1 MKKIYYLTKHFLKVF
16 LAYKI
21 NFLAILIIPIISIVY
36 HQSDRLFSPI
46 PVEEYYSY
54 LSLWLAYL
62 VTVTAFTIGYEV
74 VMLREQQFLKQ
85 MTFVVKNYRLVIYS
99 KIITHFILLISTVT
113 ILVALST
120 VLFQIPFI
128 NLLLFSYGAVLLPF
142 LPLSFIFLV
151 LNVLPMHTENLQP
164 IITVTTMAM
173 LFFINFLNLFE
184 PTSTLMTIINPMN
197 FALETGKIW
206 TQLFLDGVQI
216 NIFAVIITMILYFVI
231 GSIALNKTRIVANF
245 RM

>member
-1 MKKIYYLTKHFLKVF
+1 MKKIYYLTKHFLTVF

-21 NFLAILIIPIISIVY
+21 NFLALLIIPVISIIY
-36 HQSDRLFSPI
+36 QQSNRIFQAI
-46 PVEEYYSY
+46 PVEEYYAY

-62 VTVTAFTIGYEV
+62 VTVSAFTIGYEI

-85 MTFVVKNYRLVIYS
+85 MTFVVKNYRLVIYA
-99 KIITHFILLISTVT
+99 KMITHFILMIATVS

-128 NLLLFSYGAVLLPF
+128 NLLLFSYGTVLLPF

-184 PTSTLMTIINPMN
+184 PTSTLMTVINPMN
-197 FALETGKIW
+197 FALEAGKIW

-216 NIFAVIITMILYFVI
+216 NLLAVMLAIILYLAI
-231 GSIALNKTRIVANF
+231 GTIALNRTRLVANF